1 MSIHLRRSTDRKT
14 ANMSTRNGKQALIA
28 NAFGMASG
36 KAFSCPG
43 ATSVCESVCYA
54 GKLEKLF
61 PGMRAMMLANYNA
74 VANATYGE
82 LVEALSAMISE
93 FRADCVKR
101 DAEMAF
107 RIHHDGDFLNR
118 TYASAWATV
127 IRNNQDITFWV
138 YTRSF
143 IPGAN
148 VIDIIADIPNLSVYL
163 SVDSANTQ
171 YVRDIL
177 DEYPSVRIALL
188 SQTMET
194 AADGMAEFRTRP
206 GAKCPENIK
215 RIPLISNDGGACF
228 SCQLCVK
235 GNVDVRF
242 AVSKR

>member
-1 MSIHLRRSTDRKT
+1 MTTTLRRSTDRKT
-14 ANMSTRNGKQALIA
+14 ANMSTRNGKNPAIS
-28 NAFGMASG
+28 NAFGLTSG

-43 ATSVCESVCYA
+43 ATTVCESVCYA
-54 GKLEKLF
+54 GRLERQY
-61 PGMRAMMLANYNA
+61 PAMRAMMLANYNA
-74 VANATYGE
+74 VANATYAE
-82 LVEALSAMISE
+82 LVEALSDMIDG

-118 TYASAWATV
+118 TYASAWAKV
-127 IRNNQDITFWV
+127 IRNNPDIQFWV

-148 VIDIIADIPNLSVYL
+148 VIDIIADIPNLAVYL
-163 SVDSANTQ
+163 SVDSANRQ
-171 YVRDIL
+171 HVRAII
-177 DEYPSVRIALL
+177 DEYPSVRIAIL

-194 AADGMAEFRTRP
+194 GAVEMADFRDRP

-215 RIPLISNDGGACF
+215 RIPLISTSGGACF

-242 AVSKR
+242 AVSKK

>member
-1 MSIHLRRSTDRKT
+1 MTTTLRRSTDRKT

-36 KAFSCPG
+36 KAYSCPG
-43 ATSVCESVCYA
+43 ATEVCESVCYA
-54 GKLEKLF
+54 GKLERLF
-61 PGMRAMMLANYNA
+61 PGMRATMLANYNA
-74 VANATYGE
+74 VANATYAE
-82 LVEALSAMISE
+82 LVEALSDMIDG

-101 DAEMAF
+101 DADMAF

-118 TYASAWATV
+118 TYASAWANV
-127 IRNNQDITFWV
+127 IRKNADITFWV

-148 VIDIIADIPNLSVYL
+148 VIDIIADIPNLAVYL
-163 SVDSANTQ
+163 SVDSANSE
-171 YVRDIL
+171 YVRAII
-177 DEYPSVRIALL
+177 DEYPSVHIAIL

-194 AADGMAEFRTRP
+194 GAGAMADFRDRP

-215 RIPLISNDGGACF
+215 RIPLITNAGGACF

-242 AVSKR
+242 AVTKR

>member
-1 MSIHLRRSTDRKT
+1 MTTTLRRSTDRKT
-14 ANMSTRNGKQALIA
+14 ANMSTPNGKQAKIA

-36 KAFSCPG
+36 KAYSCPG

-54 GKLEKLF
+54 GKLERLF

-74 VANATYGE
+74 VVNATYAE
-82 LVEALSAMISE
+82 LVEALSDMIDG

-118 TYASAWATV
+118 TYASAWAKV
-127 IRNNQDITFWV
+127 IRKNPDIQFWV

-148 VIDIIADIPNLSVYL
+148 VIDIIADIPNLAVYL
-163 SVDSANTQ
+163 SVDSDNSQ
-171 YVRDIL
+171 YVRAII

-188 SQTMET
+188 ANTM
-194 AADGMAEFRTRP
+194 ADGAIAISEFRDRP
-206 GAKCPENIK
+206 GAKCPENVK
-215 RIPLISNDGGACF
+215 RIPLISTNGGACY
-228 SCQLCVK
+228 SCHLCVK
-235 GNVDVRF
+235 GKTDVRF
-242 AVSKR
+242 AVTKK